1 MLKTAVS
8 VQADATIRRWIVI
21 DSKSIATR
29 SELTTRRWCSDNC
42 NTVALRI
49 TLLMYVSEE
58 GKSYTTGCRYP
69 GEEFVGI
76 SEPNRVQPSAAHRD
90 RRVMQTHH
98 YVGHIRAADFC
109 IESIQ
114 FGHGNVATGFAFD
127 TTVDTGDEPV
137 AVFDR
142 LAVVKFVFSQYV
154 LHDRANVMI
163 ARYAVH
169 RQFQRPEQFAKVL
182 IGTGAVILDKVTGR
196 NDDISTPFLISV
208 MLQSRVE
215 GCISRNAA
223 QLARGIGKQVWIRQ
237 VQDP

>member
-1 MLKTAVS
+1 
-8 VQADATIRRWIVI
+8 
-21 DSKSIATR
+21 
-29 SELTTRRWCSDNC
+29 
-42 NTVALRI
+42 
-49 TLLMYVSEE
+49 
-58 GKSYTTGCRYP
+58 
-69 GEEFVGI
+69 
-76 SEPNRVQPSAAHRD
+76 
-90 RRVMQTHH
+90 MQTHH

-169 RQFQRPEQFAKVL
+169 RQFQSTEQFAKVL

-196 NDDISTPFLISV
+196 NNDISTPFLISV
-208 MLQSRVE
+208 MLENIGE
-215 GCISRNAA
+215 GRKSHSAA
-223 QLARGIGKQVWIRQ
+223 QVARSIGKQVRIRQ
-237 VQDP
+237 VQNPKRLRCVLDER